1 MKTKTLYRPVGEK
14 EMILII
20 ENNFKIFPPRLEW
33 QPIFY
38 PVLDEEY
45 ASEIAE
51 KWNTRDEAGN
61 YLGFVTKF
69 EVLEEVVN
77 QYPSQ
82 NVGAKNHNELWI
94 PSEELD
100 TFNQA
105 IVGKIKVTKVFI
117 GKNFKEPT
125 NADVEN
131 LLLNI
136 KKLTM
141 TNKGMAKDTLDIL
154 AKKYYI
160 NEHNEKINI
169 ENELEVSTKG
179 TLLFYP
185 DELSELANNELP
197 ETHFETQFEVWRCSS
212 LKAILQLAEEENQE
226 KIMCLNFASA
236 KNPGGGFI
244 NGAEAQEESL
254 ARTSGLHESLLQ
266 GWDYY
271 KIHRAMESCFY
282 TDMMIYSPKVPVFR
296 KDKGE
301 LLPKP
306 VLCNFITSPAV
317 NAGVVK
323 RQEPERAHEIFGAM
337 DVRTDK
343 MLALALHQGN
353 ETLILGAWGCGV
365 FKNDPKEIAELFKKH
380 LHGKYKNKFKRVV
393 FAILSKKEEM
403 IKPFEEI

>member
-20 ENNFKIFPPRLEW
+20 KSNFKKFPPRLEW

-38 PVLDEEY
+38 PVLDEDY

-82 NVGAKNHNELWI
+82 NVGARNHNELWV

-100 TFNQA
+100 IFNQA
-105 IVGKIKVTKVFI
+105 IVGKIKVTKVFM
-117 GKNFKEPT
+117 GKDFKEPANT
-125 NADVEN
+125 DVEN

-169 ENELEVSTKG
+169 ENELENSTKG
-179 TLLFYP
+179 TVLFYP
-185 DELSELANNELP
+185 DELLEIANNKLP
-197 ETHFETQFEVWRCSS
+197 EADFETQFEVWRCSS
-212 LKAILQLAEEENQE
+212 VKAILQLAEEENQE

-244 NGAEAQEESL
+244 SGAEAQEESL
-254 ARTSGLHESLLQ
+254 ARTSGLYESLLKAP
-266 GWDYY
+266 DYY
-271 KIHRAMESCFY
+271 KIHRTMESCFY

-296 KDKGE
+296 RDKGE

-323 RQEPERAHEIFGAM
+323 RQELERAHEIFGAM

-365 FKNDPKEIAELFKKH
+365 FKNDPKEIAELFKKY

>member
-1 MKTKTLYRPVGEK
+1 
-14 EMILII
+14 
-20 ENNFKIFPPRLEW
+20 
-33 QPIFY
+33 
-38 PVLDEEY
+38 
-45 ASEIAE
+45 
-51 KWNTRDEAGN
+51 
-61 YLGFVTKF
+61 
-69 EVLEEVVN
+69 
-77 QYPSQ
+77 
-82 NVGAKNHNELWI
+82 
-94 PSEELD
+94 
-100 TFNQA
+100 
-105 IVGKIKVTKVFI
+105 
-117 GKNFKEPT
+117 
-125 NADVEN
+125 
-131 LLLNI
+131 
-136 KKLTM
+136 M
-141 TNKGMAKDTLDIL
+141 TNKGIAKDTLEIL

-169 ENELEVSTKG
+169 ENELETSTKG
-179 TLLFYP
+179 TTLFSP
-185 DELSELANNELP
+185 EELSELVNNELP
-197 ETHFETQFEVWRCSS
+197 ETDFETQFEVWRCSS

-226 KIMCLNFASA
+226 KLMCLNFASA

-271 KIHRAMESCFY
+271 KIHREMESCFY
-282 TDMMIYSPKVPVFR
+282 TDTMIYSPKVPVFR

-301 LLPKP
+301 LLSKP

-343 MLALALHQGN
+343 MLALALSQGN

-365 FKNDPKEIAELFKKH
+365 FKNDQNEIAELFKKH

-403 IKPFEEI
+403 IKPFEEIIL